1 MWTILRGMSGDI
13 WEPPLNRPVL
23 PGEAGSDDERYLSTE
38 ELLTLLNGSGEWVHR
53 DELLFQVVHQFSE
66 LRLRLRLAS
75 SHAGTAAVLVG
86 ES

>member
-1 MWTILRGMSGDI
+1 MWTILRVMSGDI

-38 ELLTLLNGSGEWVHR
+38 ELRTLQNGSGEWVHR

-66 LRLRLRLAS
+66 LRLRLAS